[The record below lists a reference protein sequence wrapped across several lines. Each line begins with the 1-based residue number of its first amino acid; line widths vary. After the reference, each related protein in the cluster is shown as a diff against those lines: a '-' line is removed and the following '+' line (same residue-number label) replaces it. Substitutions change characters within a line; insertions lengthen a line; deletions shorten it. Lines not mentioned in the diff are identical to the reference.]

1 MGMANV
7 LNEEKKQQ
15 ALALGRLGWSLRRI
29 QQATRIRRETASAY
43 LKAAGVAVRPP
54 SGWGRRAP
62 KPANQMITDSGAAKP
77 AIAVIPDPVNP
88 NPNPNPN
95 PENLSTKGKAK
106 ATAKPANQV
115 ITDSEV
121 ITDLNPSHR
130 DEVGA
135 LASET
140 GRGQAASPQP
150 SPRASAC
157 EPYRD
162 AIELGL
168 SRGRN
173 ARAIWQDLVSEYAFA
188 SSYQSVQRFVRKR
201 RGTQT
206 PEARVVIVT
215 APGQEAQVD
224 YGTGPMV
231 RDPESRKYRR
241 TRLFVMTLG
250 CSRKSVRLLTFR
262 SSSRIWAELHER
274 AFRRLGGAT
283 RIVVLD
289 NLREGVL
296 VPDIYDPALNPLY
309 RDVLAHY
316 GAVAMPCR
324 IQDPDRKG
332 KVESGVGHAQRT
344 PLKGLRFESLEE
356 AQAYLDHWEQRWA
369 DTRIHGTTKRQVAAM
384 FAEEKPTLLPLP
396 LEPFRY
402 YQYGERIV
410 HLDGCVEVE
419 AAYYG
424 APPGWIGRLL
434 RVQWDEL
441 YVRLLDPKTGHLLR
455 EHLRQKRGW
464 YRIKTEDHPKRTPLR
479 TSQLLWRAGRAGVH
493 IGTLCDAI
501 HRQDGEVG
509 VRRILGVLSLAK
521 KYGAAAVDEACAAAL
536 DMGVQEYR
544 FVRRY
549 LERHPQ
555 APLSLQQV
563 DPLIRELVQYRDLI
577 DYRTKEVEE

>member
-1 MGMANV
+1 MANV

-15 ALALGRLGWSLRRI
+15 VLALGRLGWSLRRI

-43 LKAAGVAVRPP
+43 LKAAGIAVRPP

-62 KPANQMITDSGAAKP
+62 KPANEVITDSGAAKP
-77 AIAVIPDPVNP
+77 AIAVIPDPLDPNP
-88 NPNPNPN
+88 NVNRNPNPN

-106 ATAKPANQV
+106 ATSKPANEV
-115 ITDSEV
+115 ITDSTV
-121 ITDLNPSHR
+121 VP
-130 DEVGA
+130 G
-135 LASET
+135 
-140 GRGQAASPQP
+140 P
-150 SPRASAC
+150 SAC
-157 EPYRD
+157 EPYRE
-162 AIELGL
+162 AIDLGL

-173 ARAIWQDLVSEYAFA
+173 ARAIWQDLVSEYGFA

-283 RIVVLD
+283 RIVILD

-332 KVESGVGHAQRT
+332 KVESGVGHAQKT
-344 PLKGLRFESLEE
+344 PLKGLRFENLEE
-356 AQAYLDHWEQRWA
+356 AQAYLDRWEQRWA

-424 APPGWIGRLL
+424 APPGWIGRQV
-434 RVQWDEL
+434 RVQWDDL
-441 YVRLLDPKTGHLLR
+441 YVRLLDPKTGQLLR

-464 YRIKTEDHPKRTPLR
+464 YRIKTEDRPKRTPLR
-479 TSQLLWRAGRAGVH
+479 TSQLLWRAGRAGFH

-501 HRQDGEVG
+501 HRQEGEVG

-521 KYGAAAVDEACAAAL
+521 KYGTAAVDEACAAAL
-536 DMGVQEYR
+536 EMGVQEYR